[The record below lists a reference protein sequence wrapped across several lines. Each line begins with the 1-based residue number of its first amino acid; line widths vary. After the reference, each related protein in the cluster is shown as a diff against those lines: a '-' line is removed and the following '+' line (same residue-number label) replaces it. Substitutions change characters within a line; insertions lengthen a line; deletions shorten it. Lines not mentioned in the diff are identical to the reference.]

1 MSSPEPIVSDAMT
14 APGPK
19 IVNHASGLRDCNANG
34 SGKGPLPQPSF
45 AAELI
50 IIFETAVELE
60 KFNRSNLLTK
70 SQSWPS
76 SACTKP
82 ENSYRKT
89 LHEPL
94 GYSRFIKPVAWVFV
108 PCQFVAQRYLAL
120 AAQALDAFGL
130 LLRP

>member
-1 MSSPEPIVSDAMT
+1 ARSE
-14 APGPK
+14 
-19 IVNHASGLRDCNANG
+19 NR
-34 SGKGPLPQPSF
+34 QPRQRIARLQRQRKRQRAVAAALF

-108 PCQFVAQRYLAL
+108 PCQFVSQRYLAL

-130 LLRP
+130 